1 MSFHTLKELNIKLVD
16 FITLLS
22 PLGVVKKIVSNGDK
36 HLFEIFFH
44 HKVESI
50 KGLNKP
56 AKNTNYI
63 SGDLIKLFYD
73 KNYGFIVNDNSCI
86 LEIPNNLTIDKSDN
100 DLKKIGKNIRKLI
113 PKISIEILNNGLDL
127 KKRKIT
133 NPESI
138 NILNFDGYHT
148 VSV

>member
-1 MSFHTLKELNIKLVD
+1 MSFHTLNELNIKLVD
-16 FITLLS
+16 FVTLLS

-56 AKNTNYI
+56 TKNTNYI

-86 LEIPNNLTIDKSDN
+86 LEIPNNLTINKTEN
-100 DLKKIGKNIRKLI
+100 DLKTIGKNIRKLI

>member
-1 MSFHTLKELNIKLVD
+1 MSFHTLNELNIKLVD
-16 FITLLS
+16 FIILLS

-44 HKVESI
+44 NKVESI
-50 KGLNKP
+50 KGTNKP
-56 AKNTNYI
+56 TKNTNYI
-63 SGDLIKLFYD
+63 SGNLIKLFYD
-73 KNYGFIVNDNSCI
+73 ENYGFIINDNSCI
-86 LEIPNNLTIDKSDN
+86 LEIPNNLSIDKNEN
-100 DLKKIGKNIRKLI
+100 DLKKIGKDIRKLI

-138 NILNFDGYHT
+138 NILNFEGYHT

>member
-1 MSFHTLKELNIKLVD
+1 MSFHTLNELNIKLVD
-16 FITLLS
+16 FITLFS

-44 HKVESI
+44 NKVESI
-50 KGLNKP
+50 KGTNKP
-56 AKNTNYI
+56 TKNTNYI
-63 SGDLIKLFYD
+63 SGNLLKLFYD
-73 KNYGFIVNDNSCI
+73 ENYGFIINDNSCI
-86 LEIPNNLTIDKSDN
+86 LEIPNNLSIDKNEN
-100 DLKKIGKNIRKLI
+100 DLKKIGKEIRKLI

-138 NILNFDGYHT
+138 NILNFEGYHT